1 MNYRMLFHTVGQ
13 ILKVELVLLLLPL
26 GVAIVENENTV
37 VAFCM
42 TIAVTAVLSAVFM
55 FLPVKGKKMYA
66 REGLLTVAFSWII
79 MSLIGALPLFL
90 GTKNISY
97 LNCLFETVSG
107 FTTTG
112 ASIINNIDILPKS
125 LNFWRCFTHW
135 IGGMGIL
142 VFVLAVIPGNDTN
155 SMHILR
161 AEVPGPIIG
170 KLVAKTRI
178 TARILYAIY
187 IVLTL
192 IETLLL
198 KIGGN
203 TLFDSITIAFS
214 TAGTG
219 GFCSYNESIGAYDSL
234 YTEMVCVAFM
244 LIFSLN
250 FNLFYLIIIKQA
262 KRAFKSEEFRA
273 FFLVVFA
280 AFSVITINIMR
291 LYGSIGEAARHS
303 IFWVSSIIS
312 TTGFGTVDINEWPKF
327 SQHVLLALM
336 FFGGCAGSTAGGLKA
351 SRILILAKNAKRT
364 IKKTLTPGAVTTV
377 KIDGEA
383 IADETVYGV
392 TTFTTIYFFI
402 FVFSF
407 IIISVDGF
415 NMTTSLSSVASCINN
430 VGPVLG
436 GFVNFAK
443 YSPLSKIIFIFD
455 MLVGRLE
462 IYPIIVLFMKSTWKK
477 AIKQ

>member
-42 TIAVTAVLSAVFM
+42 TIAVTAVLSAAFM

-97 LNCLFETVSG
+97 LDCLFETVSG

-203 TLFDSITIAFS
+203 TLFNSITIAFS

-219 GFCSYNESIGAYDSL
+219 GFCSYNESIGAYNSL

-291 LYGSIGEAARHS
+291 LYGSVGEAARHS

-312 TTGFGTVDINEWPKF
+312 TTGFGTVDINVWPKL
-327 SQHVLLALM
+327 SQHILLVLM

-407 IIISVDGF
+407 IIISADGF

-430 VGPVLG
+430 VGPVMG
-436 GFVNFAK
+436 GFVNFAR
-443 YSPLSKIIFIFD
+443 YSPLSKIVFIFD